1 MRSLPVLLAALL
13 VSPVLASAQ
22 LADPWDPG
30 RALASR
36 ADLQDLLHRLRWTAD
51 SSAHSPV
58 MREQAR
64 RQAALVRARLD
75 SGDFQVGDRVYL
87 MVENEPTLKDTFN
100 VDNGRVIALPD
111 IGPVTLRGV
120 LRSELEA
127 NLTSSI
133 GKFLRRP
140 VVHSQS
146 LLPITVLG
154 DVARPGF
161 YMVPGDQPL
170 PGARTLAGGP
180 TRDANP
186 SAMSIVRGG
195 LTVWEG
201 EVLQRALTGGTTLDE
216 LGVHSGDR
224 IIVPHRKSLNYGSA
238 QTLAIVMSLPL
249 TIFSIVR
256 TFVR

>member
-1 MRSLPVLLAALL
+1 MRLLSVVVAVLLFAP
-13 VSPVLASAQ
+13 SLASAQ
-22 LADPWDPG
+22 LADRWDPG

-36 ADLQDLLHRLRWTAD
+36 TDLQELLTRLRWTAD
-51 SSAHSPV
+51 SSAYSPV
-58 MREQAR
+58 MRERAR
-64 RQAALVRARLD
+64 RQAVLVRARLD
-75 SGDFQVGDRVYL
+75 SGDFQVGDRLYV

-100 VDNGRVIALPD
+100 VVNGRVIALPD
-111 IGPVTLRGV
+111 IGPVALRGV
-120 LRSELEA
+120 LRSELEGS
-127 NLTSSI
+127 LTTSI

-170 PGARTLAGGP
+170 TGVLTLAGGP
-180 TRDANP
+180 TRDANA
-186 SAMSIVRGG
+186 SAMRVVRGG
-195 LTVWEG
+195 ETLWEG
-201 EVLQRALTGGTTLDE
+201 EVLQRALTSGTTLDE

-224 IIVPHRKSLNYGSA
+224 ILVPHRRSLNTGSA

-256 TFVR
+256 TFGH